1 MHELGIMTGVM
12 ESVGTAAREAGAER
26 VLKVS
31 LQVGVMTAAIEDALQ
46 FAFEALAENDSYFE
60 GATLEI
66 EMIQPKS
73 ICTQC
78 GHEFTHDRFHMLCP
92 ECGSPFLQLLEGK
105 ELQISSIEVDLPDD
119 EDADTDGADTDR
131 TKE

>member
-12 ESVGTAAREAGAER
+12 ESVGNAAREAGATR

-31 LQVGVMTAAIEDALQ
+31 LSVGVMTEAIEDALQ
-46 FAFEALAENDSYFE
+46 FAFEALSESDPYFE
-60 GATLEI
+60 DALLEV

-78 GHEFTHDRFHMLCP
+78 GNEFTHDRFHMTCP
-92 ECGSPFLQLLEGK
+92 ACGSPLLQLLEGK
-105 ELQISSIEVDLPDD
+105 ELHITSIEVDVPGEED
-119 EDADTDGADTDR
+119 E
-131 TKE
+131 EE

>member
-31 LQVGVMTAAIEDALQ
+31 LQVGVMTEAIEDALQ